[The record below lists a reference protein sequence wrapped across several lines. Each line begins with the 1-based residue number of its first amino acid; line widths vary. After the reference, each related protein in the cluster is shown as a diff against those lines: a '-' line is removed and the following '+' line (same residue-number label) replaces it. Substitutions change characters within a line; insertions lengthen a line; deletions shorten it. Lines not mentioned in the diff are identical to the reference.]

1 MHHVRKYRCCS
12 GTKHQTVKAGLAT
25 HVGETPRPDDGL
37 WPRLLDPAS
46 PVPRCL
52 NSAGEEHQHV
62 REALS
67 PWCLASAVKPEA
79 CGWWKSAGGT

>member
-1 MHHVRKYRCCS
+1 MLLRYKTS
-12 GTKHQTVKAGLAT
+12 NSESWPGQTHG
-25 HVGETPRPDDGL
+25 GTPRPDDRL

-46 PVPRCL
+46 PMPRCL

-79 CGWWKSAGGT
+79 CGWWKSDMTATRLW